1 MVNNQQ
7 NNETP
12 VKTSSESFKFTRD
25 IIWLAASQ
33 VFSSLLSIVIIPALT
48 KSYTTTSYGI
58 WVQVNVTVGLVS
70 PLLTLQLGAAVVRF
84 LAGEEDKAKRRR
96 YFSSMLGAI
105 IIFSCLIFTV
115 LMLLE
120 TQVSVFLFAS
130 PTYIIFVQ
138 LIFLW
143 TFVDALFG
151 FFLCY
156 LRARD
161 KIRILSI
168 ILAVF
173 SAAKM
178 VLIVALASA
187 GFKLEWV
194 ISCMVAVEAIFVIA
208 VFSMIIRD
216 IGLPLPNL
224 AGLKAFLAFSVPQI
238 PSSILMWLVGVSD
251 RYFITHFLSLSQ
263 TSVYSTSD
271 TLGGLI
277 ALFYSPINFVLL
289 PIVSRLWENKR
300 TADVRIYL
308 EYSTRLFL
316 TLAIPAA
323 FGLALLSQPL
333 LKILTT
339 SQYLAGSELVLLVA
353 FGTIFLGIYEINMY
367 IILLVQQTKWL
378 PLMIL
383 GATVISVGINTTL
396 IPRIG
401 IIGGAIATIAS
412 YFVLA
417 AIVTV
422 WAKKAISYRF
432 DYKFLSKVMAAALVM
447 ALCLYFLDANGI
459 LGIILAVI
467 VGTVIYG
474 GALLLMRAFSE
485 QDKRLVRE
493 TLTEIIPWCN
503 R

>member
-7 NNETP
+7 NNETL
-12 VKTSSESFKFTRD
+12 VKTSSESFNFARD
-25 IIWLAASQ
+25 IIWVAASQ
-33 VFSSLLSIVIIPALT
+33 VFSTLLGIVILPALT
-48 KSYTTTSYGI
+48 KSYTTATYGI
-58 WVQVNVTVGLVS
+58 WVQVSVTVGLIS
-70 PLLTLQLGAAVVRF
+70 PLLTLQLGAAVIRF

-105 IIFSCLIFTV
+105 IIFACLIFTV

-130 PTYIIFVQ
+130 PTYIIFVR

-161 KIRILSI
+161 KIRIFSI

-187 GFKLEWV
+187 GFKLEWL
-194 ISCMVAVEAIFVIA
+194 ISCMIAVEAIFVIA
-208 VFSMIIRD
+208 VFSMIIGD
-216 IGLPLPNL
+216 MGLPMPNL

-238 PSSILMWLVGVSD
+238 PSGVLMWIIGASD

-263 TSVYSTSD
+263 TSIYSTSD

-277 ALFYSPINFVLL
+277 ALFFSPISFVLL
-289 PIVSRLWENKR
+289 PIVSRLWDNKQ

-316 TLAIPAA
+316 ILAIPAA

-339 SQYLAGSELVLLVA
+339 SQYLAGRELVLLVA

-367 IILLVQQTKWL
+367 VILLIQQTKWL

-383 GATVISVGINTTL
+383 GAAVISIGINATL

-401 IIGGAIATIAS
+401 IIGGAIATIVS

-417 AIVTV
+417 VIVTF
-422 WAKKAISYRF
+422 WARKAISYRF
-432 DYKFLSKVMAAALVM
+432 DFKFLGKVIMAALVM
-447 ALCLYFLDANGI
+447 ALCLYFLKVNGV
-459 LGIILAVI
+459 LGIILAI
-467 VGTVIYG
+467 IAGIVIYG
-474 GALLLMRAFSE
+474 CALLVMKAFSQ
-485 QDKRLVRE
+485 QDKRLAKQ
-493 TLTEIIPWCN
+493 TLSGIIPWLH
-503 R
+503 

>member
-1 MVNNQQ
+1 
-7 NNETP
+7 
-12 VKTSSESFKFTRD
+12 
-25 IIWLAASQ
+25 
-33 VFSSLLSIVIIPALT
+33 
-48 KSYTTTSYGI
+48 
-58 WVQVNVTVGLVS
+58 
-70 PLLTLQLGAAVVRF
+70 
-84 LAGEEDKAKRRR
+84 
-96 YFSSMLGAI
+96 
-105 IIFSCLIFTV
+105 
-115 LMLLE
+115 
-120 TQVSVFLFAS
+120 
-130 PTYIIFVQ
+130 

>member
-1 MVNNQQ
+1 MNGNNQNIKTYKLS
-7 NNETP
+7 NN
-12 VKTSSESFKFTRD
+12 ESFKFTRD
-25 IIWLAASQ
+25 VFWVAASQ
-33 VFSSLLSIVIIPALT
+33 VFTTLLAIVILPALT
-48 KSYTTTSYGI
+48 KSYSTATYGI
-58 WVQVNVTVGLVS
+58 WVQVSVTVGLIS
-70 PLLTLQLGAAVVRF
+70 PLLTLQLGSAIVRF

-105 IIFSCLIFTV
+105 IIFACLIFTV
-115 LMLLE
+115 LMLME
-120 TQVSVFLFAS
+120 AQVSVFLFAS
-130 PTYIIFVQ
+130 PTYIIFVR
-138 LIFLW
+138 LTFLW

-173 SAAKM
+173 SAAKI

-187 GFKLEWV
+187 GFKLEWL
-194 ISCMVAVEAIFVIA
+194 ISCMVTVEAIFVIA
-208 VFSMIIRD
+208 VFSMIIGD
-216 IGLPLPNL
+216 MGLPKPSL
-224 AGLKAFLAFSVPQI
+224 AGLKVFLAFSVPQI
-238 PSSILMWLVGVSD
+238 PSGVLMWIVGVSD

-263 TSVYSTSD
+263 TSIYSTSD

-277 ALFYSPINFVLL
+277 ALFFSPISFVLL
-289 PIVSRLWENKR
+289 PVVSRLWENKR

-417 AIVTV
+417 VIVTF
-422 WAKKAISYRF
+422 WARKAISYRF
-432 DYKFLSKVMAAALVM
+432 DLKFLGKVIGASLVM
-447 ALCLYFLDANGI
+447 ALCFYFLKVNGV
-459 LGIILAVI
+459 LEIIVVI
-467 VGTVIYG
+467 IGGMVIYG
-474 GALLLMRAFSE
+474 CALLIMRAFSE
-485 QDKRLVRE
+485 QDKRLVKQ
-493 TLTEIIPWCN
+493 TLNGIIPWLH
-503 R
+503 